1 MSVPKPWLKFSLL
14 IIIAGLLLSGCG
26 GLSFDD
32 LIFWE
37 TSDDSAQA
45 MVEVTFYV
53 QLPLNTPEGE
63 IIYLSTLDEVTG
75 LGVNAAAHPLEPA
88 LGEAKQDQGLVYKTT
103 LTVPQNSILKYRYTR
118 QNQYA
123 IIEHTQIDEQV
134 RYRIAKADNPLEI
147 HDVVSKWSDT
157 SYYWSE
163 PGRISGTIIDEDT
176 GNPVPGLLVA
186 GGGAQTFTTSSGKFM
201 LPGLPPGVHNVVV
214 YSPDGSYHI
223 VQQGAEVASQ
233 ANTEANLSVK
243 HRDFVDI
250 TFLVNVPIG
259 TPENSVRLVGNLYQL
274 GNTFGSLPGGM
285 NTTPS
290 RIPQLGFAGGTRY
303 GIILSLP
310 VGAEIRYK
318 YTLGDGFWN
327 AEHDSE
333 GGFPVRR
340 FIVPDHPTQ
349 LDDEVL
355 TWKSGVKDSIT
366 FDLWTPDNTPAEDD
380 IYIQFN
386 PYGWTTPLPM
396 TELAPNHWIFIL
408 YSPFDIISDL
418 TYRYCREGECG
429 IADDEI
435 TVGMN
440 PAGRTVVPSVE
451 SQYIADT
458 VESWVWLEEES
469 ISPSTSQPV
478 IQSRG
483 NDFLTGI
490 ELMPGRKAA
499 SSNQISS
506 ILPELSSLNANWII
520 YSPTWSVTHI
530 DPPIIEPVPNQD
542 PLWQDLISI
551 ANEANSNNLKLAYF
565 PQPHFPESPGS
576 WWESAPRDFS
586 WWNSWFDQYKNFAYH
601 FADAAEQQGIEMLIL
616 GGDWLNPALPGGK
629 LPNGEPSGVPADS
642 ELRWQS
648 ILSEIDSRF
657 SGTIAWTMST
667 PAPLVMPAYMEHVEQ
682 IHLNWL
688 PNLTSTPESSSEDLV
703 NQAVLSLDD
712 EVRKIWSSWLKS
724 SDKLLIL
731 RLAYPSVSGW
741 DPDCVSEPETICYT
755 IDDFGIPA
763 PDPQGFDLD
772 LLKQEEI
779 YSILL
784 HAAEGKSW
792 VSGIISRGF
801 YAPTILHDKSISIH
815 GKPTEEII
823 KIWFSEFRK

>member
-1 MSVPKPWLKFSLL
+1 MSVSKLQLRLLLL
-14 IIIAGLLLSGCG
+14 ITITGLLLSGCSG
-26 GLSFDD
+26 FSFDN
-32 LIFWE
+32 LFFWE
-37 TSDDSAQA
+37 TSDEASQG

-88 LGEAKQDQGLVYKTT
+88 LGETNQDQGLVYKTI
-103 LTVPQNSILKYRYTR
+103 LKVPQNSIIKYRYTR

-134 RYRIAKADNPLEI
+134 RYRIAKVDNPLEI

-157 SYYWSE
+157 TYYWPE
-163 PGRISGTIIDEDT
+163 PGRISGTITDEVT
-176 GNPVPGLLVA
+176 GDPVAGLLVA
-186 GGGAQTFTTSSGKFM
+186 GGGVQTFTTSSGKFM

-214 YSPDGSYHI
+214 YSPDGSYHV

-233 ANTEANLSVK
+233 ANTEANLFVK
-243 HRDFVDI
+243 QREYVDI
-250 TFLVNVPIG
+250 TFLVKVPIG
-259 TPENSVRLVGNLYQL
+259 TPEKSVRLVGNLYQL

-285 NTTPS
+285 NTDPV
-290 RIPQLGFAGGTRY
+290 RMPLLGFAGGTQY

-310 VGAEIRYK
+310 VGAEIKYK

-327 AEHDSE
+327 AEHDSG

-340 FIVPDHPTQ
+340 LIVPDHPIQ
-349 LDDEVL
+349 IDDEVI
-355 TWKSGVKDSIT
+355 TWKSGIKDSIT
-366 FDLWTPDNTPAEDD
+366 FDLWTPENTPAEDE
-380 IYIQFN
+380 IFIQFN

-396 TELAPNHWIFIL
+396 TELTPNHWIFIL

-435 TVGMN
+435 TAGVN

-458 VESWVWLEEES
+458 VENWIWLEDET
-469 ISPSTSQPV
+469 ISPTTTQPV

-483 NDFLTGI
+483 GDYLTGI
-490 ELMPGRKAA
+490 EIMPGRKAA
-499 SSNQISS
+499 STRQISS
-506 ILPELSSLNANWII
+506 ILPELSSLHANWII

-542 PLWQDLISI
+542 PLWQDLNII
-551 ANEANSNNLKLAYF
+551 ANEANANNLKLAYF
-565 PQPHFPESPGS
+565 PQPHFAESS
-576 WWESAPRDFS
+576 EIWWESAPRDFS
-586 WWNSWFDQYKNFAYH
+586 WWNSWFDQYKNFAFH
-601 FADAAEQQGIEMLIL
+601 FADAAEQQGIDMLIL
-616 GGDWLNPALPGGK
+616 GGDWLVPALPGGK

-648 ILSEIDSRF
+648 ILSEINTRF
-657 SGTIAWTMST
+657 SGTIAWTTSI
-667 PAPLVMPAYMEHVEQ
+667 PAPLTMPSYLEHVDQ

-688 PNLTSTPESSSEDLV
+688 PSFTETTDSSFADYV
-703 NQAVLSLDD
+703 NQATLSLDD
-712 EVRKIWSSWLKS
+712 EVRKIWLSWLKS
-724 SDKLLIL
+724 NDKLLIL
-731 RLAYPSVSGW
+731 RLSYPSVSGW
-741 DPDCVSEPETICYT
+741 DPNCSPDPESICYG
-755 IDDFGIPA
+755 IDEFNLPA
-763 PDPQGFDLD
+763 PDLQDFDID
-772 LLKQEEI
+772 LVKQEEI

-784 HAAEGKSW
+784 HAAEEKSW
-792 VSGIISRGF
+792 VSGIISQGF

-823 KIWFSEFRK
+823 KIWFTELGK